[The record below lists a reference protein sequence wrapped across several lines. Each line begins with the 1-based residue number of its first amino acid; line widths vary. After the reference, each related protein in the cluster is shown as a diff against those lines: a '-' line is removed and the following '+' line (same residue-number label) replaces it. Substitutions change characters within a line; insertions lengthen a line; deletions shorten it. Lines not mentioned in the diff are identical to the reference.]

1 MGRIG
6 QKKPETNIFKCLW
19 YKVQLF
25 GVTLGNRG
33 FFCLGKGGVL
43 RHTPHVVLIEKNRK
57 NKISQKQITLLEK
70 LTGMEM
76 NTKK

>member
-25 GVTLGNRG
+25 GVTIEIKLSLY
-33 FFCLGKGGVL
+33 FFA
-43 RHTPHVVLIEKNRK
+43 ESNSY
-57 NKISQKQITLLEK
+57 NAE
-70 LTGMEM
+70 LT
-76 NTKK
+76 NSF